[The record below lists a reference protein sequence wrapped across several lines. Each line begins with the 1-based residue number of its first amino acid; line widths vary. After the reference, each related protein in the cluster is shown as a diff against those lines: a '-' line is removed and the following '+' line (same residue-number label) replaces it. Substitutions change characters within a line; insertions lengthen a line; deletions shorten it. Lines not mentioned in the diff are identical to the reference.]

1 MAKKQNKT
9 QEPKVESLTVRI
21 CESQSTWVVR
31 DSIEITVADYPEL
44 EGMSDEEIVA
54 YINENAYDF
63 ELKDGSEG
71 NIVDE
76 IMFGGDIIKDKQND
90 EEVEFYLD

>member
-1 MAKKQNKT
+1 MT
-9 QEPKVESLTVRI
+9 RSYSVWESY
-21 CESQSTWVVR
+21 E
-31 DSIEITVADYPEL
+31 SIEINPEDYPEL
-44 EGMSDEEIVA
+44 EGMTDEVVVE
-54 YINENAYDF
+54 YINQNAYDF